1 MAHTHEK
8 GTLANGEE
16 LPSATTREV
25 GRPFLPRILVAETTA
40 HRLDRPGRRGVEGG
54 LGNGCPASAPTTA
67 CR

>member
-1 MAHTHEK
+1 MAHTHEN

-25 GRPFLPRILVAETTA
+25 GRPFFPRILLAETTTA
-40 HRLDRPGRRGVEGG
+40 QDRPGRRGVEGG
-54 LGNGCPASAPTTA
+54 LGKGCPASAPTTA